1 MLGEKKVLL
10 DGREQDLSLHE
21 AALVEAQ
28 TWEINPQDNRE
39 ELVEFI
45 ELWSHL
51 HDVKVD
57 HVVEARWL
65 VILVR
70 DMSKVLVDLGMPPP
84 LPGITWDPRIAG
96 DILEVVDIILESLQE
111 AYASGHSAGI
121 RHRSVVA
128 IVSVIRPALAFCFI
142 FSFIS

>member
-51 HDVKVD
+51 HDVEVD
-57 HVVEARWL
+57 HIIEARWL

-84 LPGITWDPRIAG
+84 PPGDHLGST
-96 DILEVVDIILESLQE
+96 
-111 AYASGHSAGI
+111 HS
-121 RHRSVVA
+121 R
-128 IVSVIRPALAFCFI
+128 
-142 FSFIS
+142 